1 MVVAVTRPLSAKI
14 FGPPVVAMT
23 MVFTLLFSTGT
34 ADATWSIIAV
44 DPETGRVGA
53 AMASCVPSGL
63 LGEPDSPLV
72 PVVLMPGVGV
82 AVTQGSINPDSP
94 GGLRQLLTD
103 GFTPS
108 DAIDELLDIDDV
120 PTARQYGVT
129 LIAPSADGEQA
140 VTFTGA
146 DVEAIAGGMDDATV
160 AVQGLLLAERE
171 ILAATLA
178 AYESARADSRT
189 LEQSLLAGLA
199 AGSALGGDRR
209 CGSDQTALFAHLAV
223 AGPDD
228 DPLSPSVLLTVTV
241 DEGDG
246 QNPVPMLVDAFDRGE
261 TGWVNAGLIE
271 PTGIPRVAV
280 GAVGLLMAI
289 AAWWTIRK
297 GLGSTAARR

>member
-14 FGPPVVAMT
+14 FGPPVVAVT
-23 MVFTLLFSTGT
+23 MALTVLLSAGS
-34 ADATWSIIAV
+34 AAATWSIIAV

-72 PVVLMPGVGV
+72 PVVLMPGIGV

-94 GGLRQLLTD
+94 GGLRLLLTE
-103 GFTPS
+103 GFSPTE
-108 DAIDELLDIDDV
+108 AIDELLDIDEV
-120 PTARQYGVT
+120 ATARQYGAV
-129 LIAPSADGEQA
+129 LLAPAESGEQA

-146 DVEAIAGGMDDATV
+146 DVEAIAGGTNRDTV

-171 ILAATLA
+171 ILAATME
-178 AYESARADSRT
+178 AYEAARAESRT
-189 LEQSLLAGLA
+189 IEQALLAGLA

-209 CGSDQTALFAHLAV
+209 CDSDQTALFAHLAV
-223 AGPDD
+223 AGPED

-261 TGWVNAGLIE
+261 SGWVDAGLIT
-271 PTGIPRVAV
+271 PTGVPRVAV